1 MKVHHLQENESGYRI
16 FLYLFYAC
24 AIMMSSITFYAIYAT
39 LQEWQ
44 EKGTYVLGEI
54 LVKTEFPFSHFAKLI
69 TWLFFSTIIGWYCV
83 SRIGWK
89 KTVRLHSWRMSLLQL
104 MLLGFCVICLYEVL
118 YNFMVLGAQITAGI
132 QDGQVPDIDSL
143 TIAYP
148 DQQRPWNLIF
158 ATKIFLVAFLI
169 SSHAF
174 YLSTKP
180 RKSLDELNP

>member
-1 MKVHHLQENESGYRI
+1 MKVRHLQENEQGYRI
-16 FLYLFYAC
+16 FLYIFYVC
-24 AIMMSSITFYAIYAT
+24 AVMMASITAYAIYAM
-39 LQEWQ
+39 LDEWS
-44 EKGTYVLGEI
+44 EKGTYVMGEV
-54 LVKTEFPFSHFAKLI
+54 LVKTEFPFPHFAKLI
-69 TWLFFSTIIGWYCV
+69 TWLFFATIIGWYCV

-104 MLLGFCVICLYEVL
+104 MLLGFSIICLYEVM
-118 YNFMVLGAQITAGI
+118 YNFMILNAQISAGI
-132 QDGQVPDIDSL
+132 QNGQVPDIDSL

-148 DQQRPWNLIF
+148 DPDRPWNLVF
-158 ATKIFLVAFLI
+158 ATKIFLIAFLI